1 VWCEQ
6 SEGLTAMSPGGNAG
20 RDYVRQ
26 MRDAGYSDDEI
37 REAMLAAGWAERDA
51 DVLLGREAAPPP
63 PPPPA
68 DAPPRG
74 KGTSWTPVAIACA
87 VIVAFMLLS
96 GPILAAILF
105 PVFGRAREKAR
116 QSSCMSNVKQLC
128 LGQLMYMTDYGEVM
142 VDAREW
148 PQDVM
153 PYMKN
158 AQVFVCPSDEHASRQ
173 RSGGLELSYTMNAMV
188 SGRGLVSIRAPAQ
201 IGTEIMSRSDSM
213 VEFRHNEGA
222 NVGFVDGHV
231 RWMHERS
238 WSSVE
243 LQP

>member
-1 VWCEQ
+1 
-6 SEGLTAMSPGGNAG
+6 MSPDRNAG

-26 MRDAGYSDDEI
+26 MREAGYSDDEI
-37 REAMLAAGWAERDA
+37 RQAMLAAGWAERDA
-51 DVLLGREAAPPP
+51 DVLLGREAPPPP

-68 DAPPRG
+68 GAPPPPRG

-105 PVFGRAREKAR
+105 PVFARAREKAR
-116 QSSCMSNVKQLC
+116 ESACMSNVKV
-128 LGQLMYMTDYGEVM
+128 LGLAHLMYAQDHDEVL

-148 PQDVM
+148 PQDIM
-153 PYMKN
+153 PYIKN
-158 AQVFVCPSDEHASRQ
+158 EQVFVCPADERASRQ

-188 SGRGLVSIRAPAQ
+188 SGRRLAMVRSPAQ
-201 IGTEIMSRSDSM
+201 TGLLWDGTEVMSRGDPA

-231 RWMHERS
+231 KWTHDGA